1 MLSETVA
8 AINRDMGLD
17 AKEFIYYKWQHKE
30 EAFKRKVLEGGLKG
44 GITEVYSELRDG
56 TVSVRD
62 ILAAYTV
69 SPEAKKQE
77 RLRKKL
83 SDALERLQGNKD
95 YLKENNYNGR
105 VRDMMEMAEYTCKDE
120 TRAGWSLNRNES
132 GELDILFRDRKT
144 GEDLAIY
151 EALRMDSFGENDK
164 EYLDR
169 HLTKLLNHYNP
180 HGLPYLYLVSY
191 VKWGKEAFAEKAD
204 CYYEHVRSGSGSP
217 YPVTGSM
224 ELRVGPGQYIRCLEV
239 NYACGAT
246 PMTVYHFVV
255 RMGE

>member
-17 AKEFIYYKWQHKE
+17 AKEFIYYKWQHRE
-30 EAFKRKVLEGGLKG
+30 EAFKRKVLERGLKG
-44 GITEVYSELRDG
+44 GINEVYSELRDG

-105 VRDMMEMAEYTCKDE
+105 VRDMMGMAEYTCMDE

-151 EALRMDSFGENDK
+151 ERGMDSFGENDK

-180 HGLPYLYLVSY
+180 HGPYTSTLY
-191 VKWGKEAFAEKAD
+191 
-204 CYYEHVRSGSGSP
+204 
-217 YPVTGSM
+217 
-224 ELRVGPGQYIRCLEV
+224 
-239 NYACGAT
+239 
-246 PMTVYHFVV
+246 
-255 RMGE
+255 RM